1 MITLITGIPGSGKTS
16 YVVSELLK
24 LQGRPIYAD
33 GIPDLAVEH
42 QPCPPLAEWTH
53 TQKDPSSASGE
64 KISFA
69 YPPNSVVVIDEC
81 QRVYRPRPAGSKVPP
96 EVAAFETH
104 RHEGLDFWLI
114 TQNPT
119 LLDSNVRKLIGR
131 HVHFR
136 VTWAGRYMHEWAET
150 ADVESSVARSNSATT
165 RYKLPKQA
173 FNHYKSAVLHT
184 KSRAKI
190 PMVAYVFLAAV
201 LGLGVVGF
209 NIYKRFGDI
218 GKPAEVAQV
227 KQGTINGHVGQA
239 GQGGV
244 PLTPAQY
251 VAEYTPRFPGLLH
264 TAPAYDEITKPADA
278 PAIAGCVERPKTGD
292 CKCYDQQGNT
302 YKTTSEIC
310 KSYMKDGMFIA
321 WRKSESKSLE
331 RQEKQQQQLPQQQ
344 QQQQIAVSAPYR
356 YGSQVDDL
364 PGGSHN
370 FAGGLSVPPSKPTDS
385 FTIKP
390 AG

>member
-42 QPCPPLAEWTH
+42 QPCPPLVEWTH
-53 TQKDPSSASGE
+53 TQADPSSASGQ

-150 ADVESSVARSNSATT
+150 ADVESSVSRSNSATT

-184 KSRAKI
+184 KNRAKI
-190 PMVAYVFLAAV
+190 PMVAYVFGAAV
-201 LGLGVVGF
+201 LGLGVVGYQ
-209 NIYKRFGDI
+209 IYQRFGQM

-227 KQGTINGHVGQA
+227 KQGPVTGHT
-239 GQGGV
+239 GQGGAL

-251 VAEYTPRFPGLLH
+251 LAEYTPRFPGLLH
-264 TAPAYDEITKPADA
+264 TAPVYDEITKPADA
-278 PAIAGCVERPKTGD
+278 PLISGCVVRQKTED

-302 YKTTSEIC
+302 YKTTPEVC
-310 KSYMKDGMFIA
+310 KSYMNDGMFIA
-321 WRKSESKSLE
+321 WKKPETHNTERKEPERRMESAV
-331 RQEKQQQQLPQQQ
+331 QVAQQSQ
-344 QQQQIAVSAPYR
+344 PYK

-370 FAGGLSVPPSKPTDS
+370 FAGGFSQPPPKPPDS
-385 FTIKP
+385 FTLKP

>member
-33 GIPDLAVEH
+33 GIPDLAIEH
-42 QPCPPLAEWTH
+42 TPCPPLHEWTH
-53 TQKDPSSASGE
+53 SQPDPSSASGQ

-69 YPPNSVVVIDEC
+69 FPPNSVVIIDEC

-119 LLDSNVRKLIGR
+119 LLDANVRKLIGR

-136 VTWAGRYMHEWAET
+136 VTWAGRYMHEWTET
-150 ADVESSVARSNSATT
+150 ADVESSVARSNAATT

-184 KSRAKI
+184 KNKAKI
-190 PMVAYVFLAAV
+190 PMVAYVFGAAV
-201 LGLGVVGF
+201 IGLGVLSWNF
-209 NIYKRFGDI
+209 YNRFQQI
-218 GKPAEVAQV
+218 GKPAEVVHKPGNKIAPTGPGG
-227 KQGTINGHVGQA
+227 GTVVMTPGQYIA
-239 GQGGV
+239 H
-244 PLTPAQY
+244 Y
-251 VAEYTPRFPGLLH
+251 EPRFAGLLH
-264 TAPAYDEITKPADA
+264 TAPAYDEITKPVDA
-278 PAIAGCVERPKTGD
+278 PTITGCVERKKTGD

-302 YKTTSEIC
+302 YKTTVEIC
-310 KSYMKDGMFIA
+310 RTYLEDGMFIA
-321 WRKSESKSLE
+321 WKAPDRQQQLGQQRQQPQE
-331 RQEKQQQQLPQQQ
+331 RQEQKPVQ
-344 QQQQIAVSAPYR
+344 VSQGAAQYDFKE
-356 YGSQVDDL
+356 VWDL
-364 PGGSHN
+364 PGGSN
-370 FAGGLSVPPSKPTDS
+370 LRSGGFAEAPKKQDTTYTL
-385 FTIKP
+385 KP

>member
-53 TQKDPSSASGE
+53 IQADPSSASGE

-184 KSRAKI
+184 KNKAKV
-190 PMVAYVFLAAV
+190 PMVAYVFAAAV
-201 LGLGVVGF
+201 IGLGVVGWQF
-209 NIYKRFGDI
+209 YNRFQNV
-218 GKPAEVAQV
+218 GKPAELAQIKPGAV
-227 KQGTINGHVGQA
+227 TSSGHSS
-239 GQGGV
+239 GG
-244 PLTPAQY
+244 PALTPAQY
-251 VAEYTPRFPGLLH
+251 MAEYTPRFAGLLH
-264 TAPAYDEITKPADA
+264 TAPAYDDVTRPVDA
-278 PAIAGCVERPKTGD
+278 PMIAGCVTRQKTD
-292 CKCYDQQGNT
+292 ECKCYDQQGNT
-302 YKTTSEIC
+302 YKTSAAIC
-310 KSYMKDGMFIA
+310 KAYMQDGIFVA
-321 WRKSESKSLE
+321 WKKPEQKPLDRHEKPQH
-331 RQEKQQQQLPQQQ
+331 QELPQLVQ
-344 QQQQIAVSAPYR
+344 ASSAPYR
-356 YGSQVDDL
+356 HGSDIREL
-364 PGGSHN
+364 PNGTHN
-370 FAGGLSVPPSKPTDS
+370 FAGGLSEAPKKAPDS